1 MEEIIDRS
9 AYLAL
14 SPEEQK
20 QWVLITPTASDKELA
35 ASIDSIADAQ
45 KLLEKMEPIQSKAVM
60 IPNPL
65 PGEQVDALLDKIE
78 TMVKLLDPIV
88 ALTKVPIIGQ
98 LAAPVVNLVN
108 AMFSVIGML
117 LMMVMMTSRG
127 QELFTDSIC
136 KAVDDMDWEALKEE
150 MDKYKKKRAEMKKL
164 AQESGKSETTQVV
177 DGVKRKTVS
186 AGKKVLDFAGNEV
199 NKQVQDIKD
208 ASNAIY
214 DSVVAVDVGARAI
227 KIAKETQ
234 LQNYSWQSMGN
245 KVIQTASLLGVDF
258 SPLNSP
264 TEQQMAAFEKNFP
277 NPSAQVLKANKAIN
291 KLTGNKKY
299 AKIEE
304 KKVVVDTEKKIITV
318 PQVKMTE
325 QLSPHFTLAQLC
337 YSDTAKKLG
346 IDNTPPAYVIE
357 NLRLLCENILEKVY
371 AKFGK
376 VQINSAYRSPRVN
389 RAVGGS
395 STSQHTT
402 GQAADIEV
410 IGISNYKVAMWIKEN
425 LKYDQL
431 ILEECKNPNDI
442 NDGWIHVSYNKNRE
456 RKSNLTYAYSR
467 KINGIVP
474 PPYRNIA

>member
-1 MEEIIDRS
+1 MQEVIDRS
-9 AYLAL
+9 VYLTL
-14 SPEEQK
+14 PPEEQK
-20 QWVLITPTASDKELA
+20 KYVLITPTAEDKELA
-35 ASIDSIADAQ
+35 VSIDSMADAQ
-45 KLLEKMEPIQSKAVM
+45 KIMAMLEPLQAKAIM
-60 IPNPL
+60 LPNPL
-65 PGEQVDALLDKIE
+65 PGEQLDVLMTKIE
-78 TMVKLLDPIV
+78 TMVKLLDPIK

-98 LAAPVVNLVN
+98 LAAPIVNLIN
-108 AMFSVIGML
+108 TIFSVIGML
-117 LMMVMMTSRG
+117 LMLLFMVSRG

-136 KAVDDMDWEALKEE
+136 KTVDEIDWDGLKEAI
-150 MDKYKKKRAEMKKL
+150 DIYKKKMVEMKQKVKD
-164 AQESGKSETTQVV
+164 AFSDEEDEE
-177 DGVKRKTVS
+177 DGIMRKATD
-186 AGKKVLDFAGNEV
+186 AGKQVLDYAGNEI
-199 NKQVQDIKD
+199 NKQVDEVKKAAD
-208 ASNAIY
+208 TIY
-214 DSVVAVDVGARAI
+214 QSVEAANIGARAI

-277 NPSAQVLKANKAIN
+277 NPSAQVLKVNKAIN

-389 RAVGGS
+389 KSVGGS

-442 NDGWIHVSYNKNRE
+442 NDGWIHVSYNPRRE
-456 RKSNLTYAYSR
+456 RKSDLTYAYSKR
-467 KINGIVP
+467 LYGIVP